1 MRRRSARASGPL
13 KAACASWLSNRKLP
27 RVGWYRPTSRRAT
40 VLLPQPDSPT
50 RASVWPFSI
59 VKSTPSTACSSARGL
74 RSSTRLSQGA
84 DTSKVMARACACT
97 RAGLAGPA
105 RWAGAAGRGGGVGVG
120 VLGGGALHGVG
131 GGGGVGA
138 ARGDGVQAGHGAIDL
153 VQPL

>member
-27 RVGWYRPTSRRAT
+27 RVGGYRPTSRRAT

-74 RSSTRLSQGA
+74 RSSTRLSPGGGEA
-84 DTSKVMARACACT
+84 E
-97 RAGLAGPA
+97 GE
-105 RWAGAAGRGGGVGVG
+105 GRGGGAPPPPPARGG
-120 VLGGGALHGVG
+120 AGAGGGRGDGVG
-131 GGGGVGA
+131 GGRCSWGHLGRRGA
-138 ARGDGVQAGHGAIDL
+138 S
-153 VQPL
+153 VQPAGGAGGAGGHQVRALAAAAF